1 MQIGSKARKPKR
13 LVPDPTTS
21 RNQNQLP
28 TPQAWWA
35 QRNPSPEHP
44 AAELPPTRPVN
55 RGAEA
60 LLEWYLESCR
70 GLPRDLESS
79 PPKAGKQRSRV
90 GRHCAV
96 YCLDCLGCVSGDS
109 GQSLEQ
115 GSYLFLSPAGPV
127 MPARLLSVV
136 THP

>member
-1 MQIGSKARKPKR
+1 MQIGFKARKPKR

-35 QRNPSPEHP
+35 QSNPSPEHP
-44 AAELPPTRPVN
+44 VPELPPARPVN

-79 PPKAGKQRSRV
+79 PHQ
-90 GRHCAV
+90 GREAEVQGGEALCS
-96 YCLDCLGCVSGDS
+96 LLLGLPRMC
-109 GQSLEQ
+109 EW
-115 GSYLFLSPAGPV
+115 
-127 MPARLLSVV
+127 
-136 THP
+136 